1 MNGYELVRVTKIDRD
16 FMEKLSVAVS
26 QLAEP
31 LREKKSLRIVIDY
44 DPQESKMEF
53 RYYRRGGG
61 RGMKME
67 RSKMDILTEKE
78 NDILGR
84 MEDVISEKVD
94 RCKENVQ
101 SMTDKDWYN
110 FQLMVIMMGR
120 IQSIKSGKTVGD
132 YVG

>member
-67 RSKMDILTEKE
+67 RSKVDILTEKE

-84 MEDVISEKVD
+84 M
-94 RCKENVQ
+94 CKENVQ

>member
-1 MNGYELVRVTKIDRD
+1 
-16 FMEKLSVAVS
+16 
-26 QLAEP
+26 
-31 LREKKSLRIVIDY
+31 
-44 DPQESKMEF
+44 
-53 RYYRRGGG
+53 
-61 RGMKME
+61 
-67 RSKMDILTEKE
+67 MDILKELTEKE
-78 NDILGR
+78 NRILDG

-94 RCKENVQ
+94 WCKENVQ

>member
-1 MNGYELVRVTKIDRD
+1 
-16 FMEKLSVAVS
+16 
-26 QLAEP
+26 
-31 LREKKSLRIVIDY
+31 
-44 DPQESKMEF
+44 
-53 RYYRRGGG
+53 
-61 RGMKME
+61 
-67 RSKMDILTEKE
+67 
-78 NDILGR
+78 

-120 IQSIKSGKTVGD
+120 IQSIKSGKIVGD

>member
-1 MNGYELVRVTKIDRD
+1 
-16 FMEKLSVAVS
+16 
-26 QLAEP
+26 
-31 LREKKSLRIVIDY
+31 
-44 DPQESKMEF
+44 
-53 RYYRRGGG
+53 
-61 RGMKME
+61 MKME

-78 NDILGR
+78 NDILIR

-94 RCKENVQ
+94 WCKKNVQ
-101 SMTDKDWYN
+101 NMTDKDWYN